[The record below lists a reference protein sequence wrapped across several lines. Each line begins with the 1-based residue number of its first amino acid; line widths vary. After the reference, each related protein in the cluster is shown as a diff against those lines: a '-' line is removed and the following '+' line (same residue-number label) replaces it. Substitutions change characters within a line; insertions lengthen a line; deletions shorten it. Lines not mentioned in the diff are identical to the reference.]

1 MAEVAGVGSYYNL
14 DAFKRRDGMAAAAA
28 GIAEEIAGVDLL
40 CDREMTPDE
49 RALVSALKPFATEVV
64 ESI

>member
-1 MAEVAGVGSYYNL
+1 MS
-14 DAFKRRDGMAAAAA
+14 AAAA

-49 RALVSALKPFATEVV
+49 RALISALKPYAIEITESV
-64 ESI
+64 